1 MYQQCSSRAQAAM
14 STKPCINMDYTLRA
28 HIPGDYNIKKG
39 ERKLIITGYSV
50 EDVKF
55 TFDRY

>member
-1 MYQQCSSRAQAAM
+1 MYQLFQSGQNVYK
-14 STKPCINMDYTLRA
+14 TVNMDYSLLA
-28 HIPGDYNIKKG
+28 HIQGDYNIKKG
-39 ERKLIITGYSV
+39 EYKLIITGSSV